1 MKITSAAREHLF
13 LILGSNIWIYKND
26 FNLGRAFRKQRK
38 RVSHKLGNSR
48 LVGIDFHTSRHW
60 KASVEYTK
68 TKDILYVQKLLGH
81 RSLKTTLRYT
91 QLIVISQNEEY
102 ICKVAKDVDG
112 AKELI
117 EAGIEYATDLDSY
130 KLLRKMKTSHLG
142 S

>member
-1 MKITSAAREHLF
+1 
-13 LILGSNIWIYKND
+13 
-26 FNLGRAFRKQRK
+26 
-38 RVSHKLGNSR
+38 VSHKLGNSR

>member
-1 MKITSAAREHLF
+1 MLGHLPKTSDR
-13 LILGSNIWIYKND
+13 IWIYKND

-48 LVGIDFHTSRHW
+48 LLGIHFHTLRHW
-60 KASVEYTK
+60 KASVEYAK

-91 QLIVISQNEEY
+91 QLITIPQNEEY
-102 ICKVAKDVDG
+102 ICRVVKDVDG

-117 EAGIEYATDLDSY
+117 EAGFEYVTDLDGC
-130 KLLRKMKTSHLG
+130 KLFRKMKTSYLG